1 MKSSTLLAAALALP
15 LGAFAMPTAVE
26 SLMSKLSLPQ
36 SVKLGDGSVLP
47 AGKYDVQIEYRGN
60 GNAAEFHFFQGG
72 VFKGKTPAEARG
84 FRAQA
89 PVAVNG
95 PGATVEK
102 DKVDVGSPLTD
113 KSSAAA
119 TRGEKWTGFQK
130 VSPGTFSWGAY
141 GFKPGSQ
148 GKVFTGPSSLKLQF
162 DSSNSAAGF
171 SAILPY
177 IEKAKPK

>member
-1 MKSSTLLAAALALP
+1 MKSRVLLAFALAVP
-15 LGAFAMPTAVE
+15 LGLLAMPTAVE
-26 SLMSKLSLPQ
+26 NLPSKITLPQ
-36 SVKLGDGSVLP
+36 AVKLGDGSVLP
-47 AGKYDVQIEYRGN
+47 AGQYDVQIEYRGY
-60 GNAAEFHFFQGG
+60 GSAAELHFFQRG
-72 VFKGKTPAEARG
+72 VFKGKAPAVARG
-84 FRAQA
+84 FTAQA

-102 DKVDVGSPLTD
+102 DKVSGPLAD

-119 TRGEKWTGFQK
+119 TRGEKWTGLQK
-130 VSPGTFSWGAY
+130 VSPGAFSWGAY

-148 GKVFTGPSSLKLQF
+148 GNVFAGPSSLKLQF

-177 IEKAKPK
+177 IEKARK